1 MSLLKRI
8 FGLAPQPGTQG
19 PRDVVTVVSGL
30 PRSGTSMA
38 MKMLEAG
45 GLQPLTDNLRTADND
60 NPKGYYEF
68 ERVKALDKGD
78 TAWVPEAKGKVVK
91 VISAL
96 LRYLPPDHHYKVI
109 FMQRRLKENV
119 ASQKKMLVNRG
130 EATDTVTDEELMVL
144 LEKHLKTVYAWLN
157 SQPNV
162 DVLYVKYHEVVEN
175 PREQARVLNAFL
187 GGILDEDKMA
197 HVADEKLYRNR

>member
-8 FGLAPQPGTQG
+8 FGLAPQPGTRG
-19 PRDVVTVVSGL
+19 PRDMITVVSGL

-38 MKMLEAG
+38 MKMLDAG
-45 GLQPLTDNLRTADND
+45 GLEPLTDNLRTADND

-68 ERVKALDKGD
+68 ERVKSLDKGD
-78 TAWVPEAKGKVVK
+78 TAWVPEARGKVVK

-96 LRYLPPDHHYKVI
+96 LRYLPPDQHYKVI

-162 DVLYVKYHEVVEN
+162 DVLYLKYHEVVEN
-175 PREQARVLNAFL
+175 PREQARIINAFL